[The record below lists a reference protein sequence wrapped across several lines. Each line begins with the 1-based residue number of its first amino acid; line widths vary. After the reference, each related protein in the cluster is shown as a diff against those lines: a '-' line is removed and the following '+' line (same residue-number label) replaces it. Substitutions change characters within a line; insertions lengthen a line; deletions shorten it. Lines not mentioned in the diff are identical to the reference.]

1 MDTNTFDYIYDKA
14 GLTNKV
20 QKAVDNGKIKLFA
33 TDVQKQEIEGIKNNE
48 ERKQGIQQVIKE
60 IRVEF
65 IETSAAV
72 IALDQ
77 QCEKGFPGSKVDS
90 ARIVSDEDGELLETV
105 SKLSTECLFKN
116 QADLLIFYKAIK
128 ENMDYV
134 VTGNTAHFKKPL
146 ERFEME
152 RGTKLQIKNR
162 KEFAKLL

>member
-1 MDTNTFDYIYDKA
+1 MDTNTFDYSYDKA

-20 QKAVDNGKIKLFA
+20 QKAVDNGKIKSFA

-72 IALDQ
+72 VALDQ

-116 QADLLIFYKAIK
+116 QIS
-128 ENMDYV
+128 
-134 VTGNTAHFKKPL
+134 
-146 ERFEME
+146 
-152 RGTKLQIKNR
+152 
-162 KEFAKLL
+162 